1 MHSLLVEKGGSK
13 VGAGQNKLSAAKVAK
28 CTKPGYLLDGGNL
41 YLQVTPR
48 ASVAEGTRQAPASVV
63 SKSWCFRYR
72 DRAMGKQREL
82 GLGPFPDV
90 SLEEA
95 RVKAG
100 ELRVLLL
107 KGKDPMAERQAQRT
121 AIKVEAA
128 KVMTFDEAAA
138 NYIEGKKSGWKN
150 EKHAAQWENTLT
162 TYASPIIGSLPVASI
177 DQALAMKVLTPI
189 WNTKNET
196 ASRVRQR
203 MEAVL
208 GWATVSGYR
217 QGENPARWKNYLSA
231 VLPKPSDVQE
241 VKHQPALPYA
251 QLGAFM
257 EVLREQDAIAPMA
270 LELTILTAM
279 RTENILGATPG
290 EFDLRRGTWTI
301 PKERMK
307 GKKEHIVP
315 LTPRAVEIV
324 QAMLKLNDPY
334 LFPGGKKG
342 KSLSEAAMLQV
353 TKRMD
358 AKSIESG
365 GKGWR
370 DEEGRTAVP
379 HGFRSTFRDWA
390 GEVSAYTREVIENAL
405 AHKLKD
411 KAEAAY
417 ARGTQLA
424 KRKALMESWAMFC
437 DRPSEP
443 MAGNVVPM
451 RSAQT

>member
-1 MHSLLVEKGGSK
+1 M
-13 VGAGQNKLSAAKVAK
+13 
-28 CTKPGYLLDGGNL
+28 
-41 YLQVTPR
+41 
-48 ASVAEGTRQAPASVV
+48 V

-72 DRAMGKQREL
+72 DRATGKLREL

-90 SLEEA
+90 SLEQA
-95 RVKAG
+95 RVKAS
-100 ELRVLLL
+100 EFRALLL
-107 KGKDPMAERQAQRT
+107 KGKDPKAERLTQGAALR
-121 AIKVEAA
+121 VEAA
-128 KVMTFDEAAA
+128 KGITFDEAAA

-150 EKHAAQWENTLT
+150 EKHAAQWGNTLT

-177 DQALAMKVLTPI
+177 DQALVMKVLTPI

-217 QGENPARWKNYLSA
+217 HGENPARWKNYLSA
-231 VLPKPSDVQE
+231 ILPKPSDVQE
-241 VKHQPALPYA
+241 VKHQPALAYA

-257 EVLREQDAIAPMA
+257 EVLREQDATASMA
-270 LELTILTAM
+270 LEFTILTAM

-290 EFDLRRGTWTI
+290 EFDLHRGIWTI
-301 PKERMK
+301 PKVRMK
-307 GKKEHIVP
+307 MKKEHIVP

-324 QAMLKLNDPY
+324 RAMLKLDGPF
-334 LFPGGKKG
+334 LFPGDIEGQP
-342 KSLSEAAMLQV
+342 LSDAAMLEV
-353 TKRMD
+353 VKRMHS
-358 AKSIESG
+358 KSLKAG
-365 GKGWR
+365 GEGWR
-370 DEEGRTAVP
+370 DKRDGRRVVP

-390 GEVSAYTREVIENAL
+390 GECSNYPREVIENAL
-405 AHKLKD
+405 AHQLKD

-443 MAGNVVPM
+443 MVGNIVPM
-451 RSAQT
+451 RSTQA